1 MGLVIKLF
9 LACAICSLY
18 ALYSFEVKKTLLKKK
33 KNRIIRVVSGSGRR
47 INLNPTHQ
55 TVLPTL
61 TYALAFAVSLL
72 SGCARHFMVVVC
84 VAHSMEMCK
93 VRW

>member
-33 KNRIIRVVSGSGRR
+33 KKSD
-47 INLNPTHQ
+47 H
-55 TVLPTL
+55 
-61 TYALAFAVSLL
+61 
-72 SGCARHFMVVVC
+72 SGCGGFGSADQPEPDTPNRFANPDVRPGLRCLFVVWLCTTLHGGGVC
-84 VAHSMEMCK
+84 CA
-93 VRW
+93 